1 MNGGILESAYKVTK
15 VQVRHNLYLVFIT
28 LKQFLCF
35 KNLRNLII
43 FYNINTTINVWL
55 HISILVTNFNTIKNF
70 QNMIFLC
77 LNQSFTIWNKN
88 FIEFQFI
95 PISNIYFKLVSC
107 QNPFSLLRIQLF
119 CKHKSLKSTA
129 F

>member
-43 FYNINTTINVWL
+43 FYNINTTINV
-55 HISILVTNFNTIKNF
+55 
-70 QNMIFLC
+70 
-77 LNQSFTIWNKN
+77 
-88 FIEFQFI
+88 
-95 PISNIYFKLVSC
+95 
-107 QNPFSLLRIQLF
+107 
-119 CKHKSLKSTA
+119 
-129 F
+129 